1 MDGRY
6 DLEGG
11 RWLRQKPRFPKQT
24 KAASVLFARRFPH
37 RISGSPPGASSRRP
51 GRRRSRSP
59 AADRLGVRG
68 PPPLQTREFCQHGA
82 GAPGVDIGTRRH
94 AKAGE
99 TRIPGDVAWRDK
111 EISLLYRLRQPDCRR
126 PSWCRHSGTPSP
138 FVVKLTVTESSACIC
153 KKSLTES
160 ISDSNLSAS
169 APLRPNAAP
178 AGEMRFGIC
187 GGQSPAEKA
196 E

>member
-1 MDGRY
+1 MTWKAVDGCARSR
-6 DLEGG
+6 GS
-11 RWLRQKPRFPKQT
+11 RSSS
-24 KAASVLFARRFPH
+24 KAALHFSPGGFRIGSAARH
-37 RISGSPPGASSRRP
+37 RAQARGGQGEDQADPQQQIGLGFGDRRP
-51 GRRRSRSP
+51 SRPANLSAWRRRPRCRPRHRASRKAGGDSHPRRRSR
-59 AADRLGVRG
+59 
-68 PPPLQTREFCQHGA
+68 A
-82 GAPGVDIGTRRH
+82 GQ
-94 AKAGE
+94 
-99 TRIPGDVAWRDK
+99 GDF
-111 EISLLYRLRQPDCRR
+111 SLLYRLRQPDCRR

>member
-1 MDGRY
+1 MTWKAVDGCARSR
-6 DLEGG
+6 GS
-11 RWLRQKPRFPKQT
+11 RSSS
-24 KAASVLFARRFPH
+24 KAASHFSPGGFRIGSAARH
-37 RISGSPPGASSRRP
+37 RAQARGGQGEDQADPQQQIGLGFGDRRP
-51 GRRRSRSP
+51 SRPANLSAWRRRRRCRPRHRASR
-59 AADRLGVRG
+59 
-68 PPPLQTREFCQHGA
+68 
-82 GAPGVDIGTRRH
+82 
-94 AKAGE
+94 KAGE
-99 TRIPGDVAWRDK
+99 TRIPGDVAGRDK

-138 FVVKLTVTESSACIC
+138 FVVKLTVTELSACIC